1 MTFKGPIT
9 AAILAAALMVS
20 PAMTSPLWAADYSQ
34 LPGAQLSV
42 KANAGDAE
50 AQYQL
55 GYNLYHDKTHP
66 DMTQARSWFEKAAA
80 QGHAKAAYAAGLM
93 YSNGDGGDADQARA
107 VVYFRQAAKGDVA
120 PANAAMGVAYA
131 TGAGVETDLDQM
143 LAWYK
148 KGAAL
153 GDAKSERMLGQATLY
168 GIGTESDPAAAV
180 AWLRKSAAQNDAEAE
195 ATLAGIYYDG
205 DGVTADYTEAYKW
218 AALAA
223 KHGSADGNYYTGLM
237 EENGRGTKQDYNAAF
252 ISYGAAYQEAHGG
265 RALTRIGVMLCNG
278 HGVAKDPESGLK
290 ALHAAATPAT
300 PEAFFAMG
308 DLYTTGQCVAKDVPR
323 AFVWKRLGIL
333 FRDRDVT
340 PWPDELK
347 TLSDQMTAAQKAG
360 IPALT
365 QSVAA
370 EVGMDVD
377 VNDSKP

>member
-9 AAILAAALMVS
+9 AAILAAALVVS
-20 PAMTSPLWAADYSQ
+20 PVMAADYSQ
-34 LPGAQLSV
+34 LPAAQLSV

-66 DMTQARSWFEKAAA
+66 DMPQARSWFEKAAA

-93 YSNGDGGDADQARA
+93 YSHGDGGNADEARA
-107 VVYFRQAAKGDVA
+107 VSYFRQAAAGNVG

-153 GDAKSERMLGQATLY
+153 GDAQSERMLGQALLY
-168 GIGTESDPAAAV
+168 GIGADSDPDSAV

-205 DGVTADYTEAYKW
+205 EGVTADYAQAYTW
-218 AALAA
+218 ATLAA

-237 EENGRGTKQDYNAAF
+237 EENGRGTKQDYDAAF
-252 ISYGAAYQEAHGG
+252 VSYGAAYEEAHGG
-265 RALTRIGVMLCNG
+265 RALARIGVMLCKG
-278 HGVAKDPESGLK
+278 QGVAKNPDSGLK

-308 DLYTTGQCVAKDVPR
+308 ELYENGQCVARDVPR

-340 PWPDELK
+340 PWPEELK

-365 QSVAA
+365 QAVAA

-377 VNDSKP
+377 VSDPKP